1 MEQAE
6 IKALAAA
13 VPSHLWGQPVQR
25 LWEAK
30 GHLDAGGTGHLWPC
44 RPSCR
49 PSNTPVCSPL
59 PAFAFTVSRPHVTG
73 SSQGHLLPRAGL
85 TISSRPAHSPPQR
98 ALPRQ
103 RQRLNPSS
111 LRVLVSWLGYQ
122 LLHKAFH
129 HPIQLYT
136 LPQLSPC
143 LPELPSSLRRS
154 LDIC

>member
-85 TISSRPAHSPPQR
+85 TISSRPAHSPPQQ
-98 ALPRQ
+98 LDG
-103 RQRLNPSS
+103 
-111 LRVLVSWLGYQ
+111 VGGLVVWNAQGSTSN
-122 LLHKAFH
+122 HSERTAKKAGGCRF
-129 HPIQLYT
+129 
-136 LPQLSPC
+136 
-143 LPELPSSLRRS
+143 
-154 LDIC
+154 

>member
-13 VPSHLWGQPVQR
+13 VPGHLGGQPVQR

-30 GHLDAGGTGHLWPC
+30 GHLGAGGTGPLWPC

-73 SSQGHLLPRAGL
+73 LSQGHLLPRAGL

-111 LRVLVSWLGYQ
+111 LQVLVSLLGYQ
-122 LLHKAFH
+122 RLHKAST
-129 HPIQLYT
+129 PLYNCIPS
-136 LPQLSPC
+136 PQLSPC
-143 LPELPSSLRRS
+143 LPKLPSSLCRS